1 MNNPSP
7 LVVIFGRTNVG
18 KSTLFNCLTEKR
30 KALVSNIEGT
40 TRDSIFGEVSWQKT
54 DFQIADTGGI
64 HDASFLKANKKTQKT
79 NRRSTDIDTLVQQ
92 KVRDLL
98 KLADLILFVVDT
110 RAGLLPQDKEMVK
123 ELKKILDA
131 NKKDLD
137 NTKNLK
143 KQNIILVA
151 NKADS
156 PSLRRETA
164 EFNKLGLGEPL
175 VISAANGS
183 GTGDLLDEITGEL
196 IKIENKITKPEETE
210 DDEMSEETEDKEAP
224 KEIKNPIKVS
234 VIGKPNVGKSSLINS
249 LIGENRLIVSSI
261 AHTTR
266 EPQDVVIRHKDTL
279 ISLVDT
285 AGISKQGQKSAK
297 KVQDKNV
304 LEKFS
309 IAKSLGT
316 LSRAEIAILVIDI
329 KEGLT
334 HQEKK
339 LVEEIVNKKTGLI
352 IVANKWDLIEEK
364 DYKAYTT
371 KIYNDLPFASWAP
384 IAFTSALSGEKT
396 KKVLDLIIEIYK
408 NYQIEIS
415 PNALTRFLNKII
427 KQHAPA
433 KAKGTKHPHIYEL
446 VQTHSCPPKFKI
458 RIGSKDTIHFSY
470 LRFINNRLREKYG
483 FLGIPL
489 KIVVEKN
496 RLVHGKHEIHNT

>member
-1 MNNPSP
+1 MKNNTP

-18 KSTLFNCLTEKR
+18 KSTLFNCLTERR

-40 TRDSIFGEVSWQKT
+40 TRDSIFGEVSWQRT
-54 DFQIADTGGI
+54 DFRLADTGGI
-64 HDASFLKANKKTQKT
+64 HDAKFLKANKKIQKT
-79 NRRSTDIDTLVQQ
+79 NRRSADIDTLVQQ

-98 KLADLILFVVDT
+98 KLADLILFVVDS
-110 RAGLLPQDKEMVK
+110 RVGLLPQDKEMVK

-131 NKKDLD
+131 NKKDSD
-137 NTKNLK
+137 KINTLG

-156 PSLRRETA
+156 PSIRRETA

-183 GTGDLLDEITGEL
+183 GTGDLLD
-196 IKIENKITKPEETE
+196 KITDELKTLNIKQKDTEEIINE
-210 DDEMSEETEDKEAP
+210 DDKKTA
-224 KEIKNPIKVS
+224 INPIKVS

-266 EPQDVVIRHKDTL
+266 EPQDVVIKHKDIL

-285 AGISKQGQKSAK
+285 AGISKQGQKSVK

-329 KEGLT
+329 KAGLT

-364 DYKAYTT
+364 DYKLYTT

-396 KKVLDLIIEIYK
+396 KKVLDLIIEVYK

-415 PNALTRFLNKII
+415 ANALSRFLNKII
-427 KQHAPA
+427 KQHAPS

-446 VQTHSCPPKFKI
+446 VQTHACPPKFKI
-458 RIGSKDTIHFSY
+458 RIGAKDTIHFSY
-470 LRFINNRLREKYG
+470 LRFINNRLREKFG

-496 RLVHGKHEIHNT
+496 RLVHGKHETHST